1 MKVARRTLGLT
12 LALLSGLSSQPLL
25 AQPAPWPDKP
35 VRLVVPFGPGGGT
48 DILARVIA
56 PKLTE
61 DLGRQFIVDNKP
73 GAGGTVGVE
82 SVVRSAPDGATFA
95 IIPSSYVT
103 NAALY
108 KLPYDPVKD
117 IAPVAQIIDFPVMLL
132 VHPGVQANG
141 LKEFIDLL
149 RAKPGVLNFGSP
161 GVGSS
166 PHLIGELFQQMS
178 GTKMTHVA
186 YKSDA
191 AVLAD
196 LVGGQ
201 IQVMFASRS
210 ATGAQSRAG
219 KIRELAVSTGA
230 KLPSMPEMTAIGE
243 LVPGYSVRIW
253 TGAMAPAGTPREV
266 IAKLSQSIGRALQA
280 PDVLEK
286 LRAGGIDPAF
296 STSEEFT
303 RLIERDIAMWTKV
316 VKTANIT
323 LN

>member
-1 MKVARRTLGLT
+1 MKVSRRALGLP
-12 LALLSGLSSQPLL
+12 LALLSGLLSQPLL
-25 AQPAPWPDKP
+25 AQTAPWPDKP

-149 RAKPGVLNFGSP
+149 RAKPAVLNFGSP

-266 IAKLSQSIGRALQA
+266 VAKLNQSIGRALQA

-296 STSEEFT
+296 STPEEFS